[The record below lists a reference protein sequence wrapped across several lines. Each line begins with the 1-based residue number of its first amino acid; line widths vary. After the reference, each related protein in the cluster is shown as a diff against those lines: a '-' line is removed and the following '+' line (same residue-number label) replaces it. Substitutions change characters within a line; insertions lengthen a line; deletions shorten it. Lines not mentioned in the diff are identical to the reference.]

1 MKILLGVTG
10 GIAAYKSVELARQLI
25 KSGHEVRCV
34 LTQSAQDFVAPFALQ
49 TMTGHAVY
57 SQLRD
62 EYAQGGIGHIELARW
77 PDRILVAPATAN
89 FMAKLAQGLADDLLS
104 TLVLATQSPIYLAPA
119 MNKQMWADAATQANV
134 ALLRVRG
141 VQMIG
146 PDAGEQAC
154 GEVGLGRMSQPESI
168 VLAMNAGR
176 EWLGK
181 KVLVTAGPTFEDLDP
196 VRFIGNRSSGKMG
209 YGMAQA
215 FAQAGAQ
222 VTLISGP
229 VALDVPAGVQRIWV
243 RSAAQMKDAVKAQLN
258 GQDVMVAA
266 AAVADYT
273 PATYADEKLKKA
285 EGDLSIA
292 LKRTEDILAWVG
304 TQPDKPFLVGFAAE
318 TSNVDGYAR
327 DKLTRKGLD
336 CIIANQVGLAG
347 KGFESDQNAV
357 TLITANKQQVFA
369 SALKRDLAV
378 QLVQEIYK
386 LFEEKTA

>member
-1 MKILLGVTG
+1 MKILLGITG
-10 GIAAYKSVELARQLI
+10 GIAAYKTVELARVLI
-25 KSGHEVRCV
+25 KSGHQVRCV
-34 LTQSAQDFVAPFALQ
+34 MTHSATDFVAPFALQ
-49 TMTGHAVY
+49 TMTGAPVF
-57 SQLRD
+57 QNLQD
-62 EYAQGGIGHIELARW
+62 EFASGGIGHIELARW
-77 PDRILVAPATAN
+77 PDRILIAPATAN
-89 FMAKLAQGLADDLLS
+89 FMAKLAHGLADDLLS
-104 TLVLATQSPIYLAPA
+104 TLVLASQKPLYLAPA
-119 MNKQMWADAATQANV
+119 MNTQMWLHPATQANLAV
-134 ALLRVRG
+134 LRARG
-141 VQMIG
+141 VRLIG
-146 PDAGEQAC
+146 PASGEQAC
-154 GEVGLGRMSQPESI
+154 GDVGVGRMSEPAEI
-168 VLAMNAGR
+168 LAQVAGPR
-176 EWLGK
+176 PWLEK
-181 KVLVTAGPTFEDLDP
+181 KVLITAGPTFEDLDP

-209 YGMAQA
+209 YAMAQA

-292 LKRTEDILAWVG
+292 LRRTEDILAWVG

-318 TSNVDGYAR
+318 TSNVEGYAR

-347 KGFESDQNAV
+347 QGFESDQNAV
-357 TLITANKQQVFA
+357 TLITAERQQVFA

-378 QLVQEIYK
+378 QLAQEIYK
-386 LFEEKTA
+386 LFEKKTA